1 MQKSVE
7 PGGVVTVRIASSVP
21 NNNFR
26 GFMLHAVEAKSVNGN
41 GPSLGSFREVADQA
55 KVLTCTPGLHV
66 MMRFSE
72 SLFEFINLYFQL
84 FFF

>member
-7 PGGVVTVRIASSVP
+7 PGGVVTVRIASSVA

-26 GFMLHAVEAKSVNGN
+26 GFMLHAVEVKSVNGN
-41 GPSLGSFREVADQA
+41 GPSLGTFREVADQA

-66 MMRFSE
+66 MRFSQ
-72 SLFEFINLYFQL
+72 SLFEFINLYFQFL
-84 FFF
+84 M